1 MRTTCL
7 ASNTKFMT
15 TYISNASREL
25 NPSRPEDES
34 VRLRGERVRLA
45 VENVRRAAGYPN
57 VQTQSPVIPEVQIT
71 ESATTPSAAVPA
83 FPLEQVSAAQ
93 RAVDTAYRE
102 AA

>member
-34 VRLRGERVRLA
+34 VRLRWERVRHA
-45 VENVRRAAGYPN
+45 VENVRQAAGEA
-57 VQTQSPVIPEVQIT
+57 VVKAQSPVIPEVQIT
-71 ESATTPSAAVPA
+71 EPATSPSSAVPA

>member
-34 VRLRGERVRLA
+34 VRLRGERVRRA
-45 VENVRRAAGYPN
+45 VENVCRAAGDAIA
-57 VQTQSPVIPEVQIT
+57 QAQSPVIPEVQIT
-71 ESATTPSAAVPA
+71 ESATTPSSAVPA

-93 RAVDTAYRE
+93 RAVDTAFRE